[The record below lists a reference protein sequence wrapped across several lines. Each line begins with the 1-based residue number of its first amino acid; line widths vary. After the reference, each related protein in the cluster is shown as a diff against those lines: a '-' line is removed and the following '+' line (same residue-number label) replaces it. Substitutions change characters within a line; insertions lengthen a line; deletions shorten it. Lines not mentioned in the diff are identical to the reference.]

1 MRPDIALM
9 IAVFLDLLGFG
20 MIVTNVQLHI
30 ESLVPKG
37 FPAGPVIGAVLA
49 STFVVQTL
57 VSPRW
62 GEASDRI
69 GRKPVVVI
77 CSVLSA
83 VGMLVYGFSVNLP
96 LAFLSRIF
104 SGLGAANVAVAQA
117 MLSDEYEGEART
129 AALGR
134 LSAALSAGLIIGPIL
149 GGQLAKRGHALTF
162 GLLPDGAMA
171 VGVVGGIASMLGAL
185 VLFLALPN
193 VPPKEARQPGAKRMV
208 FDVALLKD
216 VPAVRP
222 LILMAA
228 IAWFSLAML
237 EGTFLRLIN
246 RLFGYDEDAF
256 GFIFGYESLLGVVI
270 QGVAIGWLARKFGD
284 RRLLVVAYLAQGLG
298 LALNPFAGTLQSF
311 IWPLA
316 TLFVAST
323 LFAFGTGVANP
334 TIGGLASK
342 AVPSDRQG
350 ELFGL
355 LQAAR
360 SIGFVLG
367 PILGGALFDV
377 HPAWPYYLAGL
388 VCVGAAL
395 VVSRWSEAKPTGTV
409 NV

>member
-9 IAVFLDLLGFG
+9 VAVFLDLLGFG

-37 FPAGPVIGAVLA
+37 IPPGPVIGAVLA

-77 CSVLSA
+77 CSLLSA
-83 VGMLVYGFSVNLP
+83 AGMLVYGFSFSLP
-96 LAFLSRIF
+96 LAFLSRIL
-104 SGLGAANVAVAQA
+104 SGLGAANIAVAQA
-117 MLSDEYEGEART
+117 MVSDEYKDEART

-149 GGQLAKRGHALTF
+149 GGQLAKRGNALTF
-162 GLLPDGAMA
+162 GLLPNGAVA
-171 VGVVGGIASMLGAL
+171 VGVVGGLASLAGAL
-185 VLFLALPN
+185 ILFFALPN
-193 VPPKEARQPGAKRMV
+193 VAPKEDRKPGAKRMV
-208 FDVALLKD
+208 FDIALLRD

-246 RLFGYDEDAF
+246 RFFGYDEDTF
-256 GFIFGYESLLGVVI
+256 GFIFGYESLLGVLI
-270 QGVAIGWLARKFGD
+270 QGVAIGWLARRFGD
-284 RRLLVVAYLAQGLG
+284 RRLLVLAYLAQGIG
-298 LALNPFAGTLQSF
+298 LALNPFAGTLQTF
-311 IWPLA
+311 VWPLA

-323 LFAFGTGVANP
+323 LFAFGSGVANP
-334 TIGGLASK
+334 TVGGLASRV
-342 AVPSDRQG
+342 VPQERQG

-377 HPAWPYYLAGL
+377 HPAWPYYWAGL
-388 VCVGAAL
+388 VCVGAAI
-395 VVSRWSEAKPTGTV
+395 VVSRWSEA
-409 NV
+409 